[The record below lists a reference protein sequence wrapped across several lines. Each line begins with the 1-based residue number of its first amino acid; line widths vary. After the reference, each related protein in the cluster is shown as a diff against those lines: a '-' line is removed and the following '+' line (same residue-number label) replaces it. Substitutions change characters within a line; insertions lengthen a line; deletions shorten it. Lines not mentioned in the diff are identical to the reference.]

1 MVNFLVKIE
10 LDLKK
15 SLEENAAA
23 YFDQSKAC
31 RGKIENIKKAILF
44 TEKKLGLARKKATAS
59 ISKKLL
65 EKKRKRNW
73 FEKFHWFFTSNNF
86 LVFGG
91 KDAHSNEQVV
101 KKYLNETDLYFHAD
115 IFGAPHCVLKTAGR
129 IPEKSDLIEA
139 ACFAG
144 LFSKAWQDGLPFVD
158 VYSVKPE
165 QVSKKA
171 PSGESIGTGAFMI
184 YGKKQWFKK
193 NSMDFS
199 IGLEETENGF
209 RIISG
214 PKNAIKFHSVFSI
227 DLVQGKLD
235 KNSCSKKLKQLLELK
250 SREKIA
256 LEDIQSM
263 LPAGKFDL
271 KN

>member
-1 MVNFLVKIE
+1 MVKIE

-15 SLEENAAA
+15 SLEENAAS

-31 RGKIENIKKAILF
+31 RKKIENIKRAILS
-44 TEKKLGLARKKATAS
+44 TGKKLGLAQKKATAS

-73 FEKFHWFFTSNNF
+73 FEKFHWFYTSNNF

-101 KKYLNETDLYFHAD
+101 KKHMSENDLYFHAD
-115 IFGAPHCVLKTAGR
+115 IFGAPHCVLKTDGK
-129 IPEKSDLIEA
+129 IPDKSDLIEA

-144 LFSKAWQDGLPFVD
+144 LFSKAWQDELPSVD

-171 PSGESIGTGAFMI
+171 PSGESVGTGAFMI
-184 YGKKQWFKK
+184 YGKKLWFKK
-193 NSMDFS
+193 SSMDFS
-199 IGLEETENGF
+199 IGLEKIENGF

-214 PKNAIKFHSVFSI
+214 PKNAIKSHAVFSI
-227 DLVQGKLD
+227 DLIQGKLD
-235 KNSCSKKLKQLLELK
+235 KNVFSKKLKQLLELK
-250 SREKIA
+250 SLEKIF
-256 LEDIQSM
+256 LEDIQSL